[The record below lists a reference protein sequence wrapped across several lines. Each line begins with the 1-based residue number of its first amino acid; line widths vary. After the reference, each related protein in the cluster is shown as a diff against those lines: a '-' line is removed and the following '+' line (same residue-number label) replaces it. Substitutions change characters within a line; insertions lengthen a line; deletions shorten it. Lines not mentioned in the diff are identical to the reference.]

1 MDPKFQEQLDEQEIK
16 INEILK
22 SVKKME
28 NYMKLT
34 FWATIVVVVLPFIIF
49 LFALPAIMRTLT
61 SSLSGFEGLI

>member
-1 MDPKFQEQLDEQEIK
+1 MDSKFQEQLDEQELK
-16 INEILK
+16 INQILL

-34 FWATIVVVVLPFIIF
+34 FWVTIVVVVLPFVIF

-61 SSLSGFEGLI
+61 SSMSTFESLI